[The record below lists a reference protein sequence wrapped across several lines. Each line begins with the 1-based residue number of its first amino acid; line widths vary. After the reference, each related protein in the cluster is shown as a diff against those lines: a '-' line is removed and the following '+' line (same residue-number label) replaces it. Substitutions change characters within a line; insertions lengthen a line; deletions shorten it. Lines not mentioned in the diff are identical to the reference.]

1 MTQHTDELD
10 AAHYEVNRLEARLR
24 RVAQILIAEIG
35 ADGPTNAEEAAMRA
49 VEIIRAHRALKKE
62 VEQ

>member
-24 RVAQILIAEIG
+24 RVAQILI
-35 ADGPTNAEEAAMRA
+35 
-49 VEIIRAHRALKKE
+49 
-62 VEQ
+62 